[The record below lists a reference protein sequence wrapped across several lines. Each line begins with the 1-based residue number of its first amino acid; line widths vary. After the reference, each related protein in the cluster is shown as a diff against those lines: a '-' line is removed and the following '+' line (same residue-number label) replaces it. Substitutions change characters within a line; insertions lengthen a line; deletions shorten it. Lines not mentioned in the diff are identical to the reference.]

1 MVYSGLCR
9 LYRNL
14 TPFNTDNLD
23 VDLKYSVKDVGRARA
38 RCTDSG
44 MESGLATRTL
54 TLVLLAVEVPLVE
67 VPVVEVLVVEVRV
80 VEVLLVEVPVVEVPV
95 VEMLAVEVPVVLEIL
110 PFIEM
115 DAVTLF

>member
-1 MVYSGLCR
+1 
-9 LYRNL
+9 
-14 TPFNTDNLD
+14 
-23 VDLKYSVKDVGRARA
+23 LKYSVKDVGRARV
-38 RCTDSG
+38 RCADSG

-67 VPVVEVLVVEVRV
+67 VPGVEMLAVEMML
-80 VEVLLVEVPVVEVPV
+80 VEVLLVEVP
-95 VEMLAVEVPVVLEIL
+95 AVLEIL